1 MNKLVIHTQ
10 YLENYGDSK
19 DPYMK
24 FKGGTTYVMSNCGE
38 LNENEIATL
47 VARVKPYITTDLVKS
62 NGGSEEYI
70 NDVKVVPHMEQVCAD
85 WDSVTEFSFDL
96 FGHVNFIKITDNRE
110 DGWMRKE
117 ILETT
122 ETWTNNRKNYKKEFL
137 MDNGDFCIG
146 DKEAGTWLKEHAV
159 VESKIERN
167 ITF

>member
-19 DPYMK
+19 KDAYMK

-38 LNENEIATL
+38 LNENEIATF

-70 NDVKVVPHMEQVCAD
+70 NGVKVVPHTEQVCAD

-96 FGHVNFIKITDNRE
+96 FGDVNFIKITDNRE

-117 ILETT
+117 ILEKT
-122 ETWTNNRKNYKKEFL
+122 ETWTNNRESYKASYL
-137 MDNGDFCIG
+137 MEDGDIC
-146 DKEAGTWLKEHAV
+146 DTEAELKEWFEIKEVA
-159 VESKIERN
+159 
-167 ITF
+167 